1 MQGKNLSDIIEAY
14 LKKILAD
21 DEKVEISRSDIAN
34 LFDVVPSQINYVIK
48 TRFTIQNGYTVESK
62 RGGGGYIR
70 IEKVKLLENLDI
82 LDTLITAIGDSISQ
96 REGKAVIGTL
106 LANELITD
114 NEAELLISAT
124 NKHTLSIGN
133 KVFENKI
140 RAKIM
145 ISILND
151 LRYKS

>member
-70 IEKVKLLENLDI
+70 IEKVKLLDNLDI
-82 LDTLITAIGDSISQ
+82 LDTLINAIGDSISQ

-106 LANELITD
+106 LANELVTV
-114 NEAELLISAT
+114 NEADLLSASSD
-124 NKHTLSIGN
+124 KQTLSIGN
-133 KVFENKI
+133 KELENKI

-145 ISILND
+145 VSILNH